1 MDLPTYTNIW
11 RIEKRLYKL
20 YDLRLPMP
28 LPLGQIIAFAG
39 ITVPY
44 VLFLTLIGIPFNHN
58 LFWLY
63 VLPPWALTW
72 LATRPVLE
80 NKRLPELLASQV
92 RYLSEPSVWCRM
104 APATEQEEITVTG
117 KVWHAHRQAAPQPA
131 AAAQPAAATAVD
143 GSVAGKEAAATPGVS
158 RTHKPTRVPAPG
170 QPQWAST
177 SAASKRR
184 SEARHRRPAS
194 AQPQATAGGRVMVPQ
209 GPPASLVQQR
219 GHGDPVFSPGRH
231 VSALDSRTRE
241 PAAAPSRSPR
251 GPARPTTAHGQLA
264 RGQQAPVRG
273 QQPEWAK
280 RARPGSWPAETPK
293 PPPAET
299 PGKPRVIEVS
309 HAEQAQ
315 PEKKATPAPSGDLL
329 LPFAVAKPSP
339 PPAPAQA
346 GPPSGPLQPVTLPG
360 QPPPPVPGAAGPV
373 SGPIPSVTAPGHS
386 GQRVSGAEASA
397 NGPVVPVVGPVS
409 GPVPP
414 VAVPGHSG
422 QRVSGA
428 EASANGP
435 VWPVV
440 GPVNGPVPPVAVPEH
455 SGQQAPGVG
464 AAVSGPARPGVEVPG
479 GLKDAGQ
486 PVSGAGDPVSDPV
499 QSAAAFIG
507 PARPPVPEVDGSPSA
522 PARPY
527 GPARPD
533 LPGKHSRQP
542 DVAEA
547 DVMPLQMPPV
557 QVARSRAEERPART
571 VERVLGGPAGPR
583 GRSWHERV
591 TLVPGGHGPGRPG
604 PADQEE
610 RDKARARLPL
620 PGPRRVVVL
629 GCTSGA
635 GQTVTTLLVARL
647 LASLRGE
654 RVGVL
659 DLNPGEGS
667 LVRRAKSGVVGSVH
681 DLLGGMSPAGPGLEL
696 ISGGEGRAGVKGLDE
711 GDFGRIGDL
720 LAQRYA
726 ISLVDPGASAVGRV
740 LAIADQLVLV
750 APASSDAPRAVSMTR
765 EWLETHD
772 HRGLAANAIMVLNGV
787 SGRSMADVESAEA
800 IVVGR
805 CRAIVRVPWEDQLGD
820 QDGPCAGTAP
830 LRLRARQALTALTGV
845 LVSGLAAGAEVPR

>member
-1 MDLPTYTNIW
+1 VDLPTYTNIW

-44 VLFLTLIGIPFNHN
+44 VLLLTLIGIPFNHN

-92 RYLSEPSVWCRM
+92 RYLSEPGVWCRM
-104 APATEQEEITVTG
+104 APATEHDEITVTG
-117 KVWHAHRQAAPQPA
+117 KVWHARRQAAPQPA
-131 AAAQPAAATAVD
+131 VAAQPATVN
-143 GSVAGKEAAATPGVS
+143 GSVTGKAPAVKPEIS
-158 RTHKPTRVPAPG
+158 RAHEPARVPAPG

-177 SAASKRR
+177 PAASKRR
-184 SEARHRRPAS
+184 AEARHRRPA
-194 AQPQATAGGRVMVPQ
+194 QPQATVGGRVMVPQ
-209 GPPASLVQQR
+209 GPPSSLVHQR
-219 GHGDPVFSPGRH
+219 GHGDPVAASDRH
-231 VSALDSRTRE
+231 AATLDTRPRE
-241 PAAAPSRSPR
+241 PSAAPARSPR
-251 GPARPTTAHGQLA
+251 RPAA
-264 RGQQAPVRG
+264 RGQQPPVRG
-273 QQPEWAK
+273 QQPEWAM
-280 RARPGSWPAETPK
+280 RARPGSWPAGPPK
-293 PPPAET
+293 PAAEPP
-299 PGKPRVIEVS
+299 GRPRIIEVS
-309 HAEQAQ
+309 HAERAQ

-329 LPFAVAKPSP
+329 LPFAIARPSAP
-339 PPAPAQA
+339 PQA
-346 GPPSGPLQPVTLPG
+346 GPPSGPIQVVTHPG
-360 QPPPPVPGAAGPV
+360 QPVPGEAGPV
-373 SGPIPSVTAPGHS
+373 SDPTSAPAAAPDRS
-386 GQRVSGAEASA
+386 GQRVTDAGVPVAGPAG
-397 NGPVVPVVGPVS
+397 GPVPPAAPPSGQRVTGVAGPVRPEAGPPS

-414 VAVPGHSG
+414 VVAPEPPGPLVPGASG
-422 QRVSGA
+422 RGH
-428 EASANGP
+428 GP
-435 VWPVV
+435 VRPEA
-440 GPVNGPVPPVAVPEH
+440 GPPSGPVPPAAAPRPAAQPVHEAAAPASRPIPPAALTGPVRPPAAEVAGP
-455 SGQQAPGVG
+455 PGV
-464 AAVSGPARPGVEVPG
+464 
-479 GLKDAGQ
+479 
-486 PVSGAGDPVSDPV
+486 
-499 QSAAAFIG
+499 
-507 PARPPVPEVDGSPSA
+507 

-527 GPARPD
+527 GPARPEA
-533 LPGKHSRQP
+533 PGKHSRHQDADGP
-542 DVAEA
+542 STPGQAAAVPPQAPVAG
-547 DVMPLQMPPV
+547 PWLPPV
-557 QVARSRAEERPART
+557 TVARSRAEERPAKT
-571 VERVLGGPAGPR
+571 VEQVLGGPAGPR

-635 GQTVTTLLVARL
+635 GQTVTTLMVARL
-647 LASLRGE
+647 LAGLRGE

-681 DLLGGMSPAGPGLEL
+681 DLLSGLSPAGPGLEL
-696 ISGGEGRAGVKGLDE
+696 IGPGEDPAAVKGLDE
-711 GDFGRIGDL
+711 RDFGRIGEL

-740 LAIADQLVLV
+740 LSIADQLVLV

-805 CRAIVRVPWEDQLGD
+805 CRAIVRVPWEDQLGGE
-820 QDGPCAGTAP
+820 DGPCAGGAP